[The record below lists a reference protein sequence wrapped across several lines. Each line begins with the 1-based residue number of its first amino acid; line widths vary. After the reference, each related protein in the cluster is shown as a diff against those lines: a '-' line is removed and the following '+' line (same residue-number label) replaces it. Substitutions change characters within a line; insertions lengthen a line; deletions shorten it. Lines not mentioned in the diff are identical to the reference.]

1 MPWELPEVLDPDL
14 AREGL
19 KRLDPINHIACT
31 LAPDPVQ
38 PFARVATLEAS
49 LYMRNQLLRDT
60 DWASMAHSLEVRVP
74 LVDAVLLEK
83 LAGMGLGVG
92 QRNIKSLLAE
102 APNRPAP
109 SRAIQRRKT
118 GFGVPIAKWIDRQQ
132 QSLISEWKR
141 VPLLRSPRC
150 HWSRRWAYSVARA
163 A

>member
-1 MPWELPEVLDPDL
+1 MPWELPEVLGEDL

-19 KRLDPINHIACT
+19 ERLDPINHIGRA
-31 LAPDPVQ
+31 LNPDPVQ

-83 LAGMGLGVG
+83 LASIGLGIN
-92 QRNIKSLLAE
+92 QQPISKALLAA
-102 APNRPAP
+102 APKRALPGKSRRP
-109 SRAIQRRKT
+109 KT
-118 GFGVPIAKWIDRQQ
+118 GFVVPIAKWIEKQQ

-141 VPLLRSPRC
+141 VPSLRSPRC
-150 HWSRRWAYSVARA
+150 HWSRRWAYSIAQA